1 LFESVESLRRCDNP
15 PSTWNDQRD
24 CRSGNAVDLPVSAD
38 NRSSLASQTV
48 TVNLRL
54 QRSDNPEH

>member
-1 LFESVESLRRCDNP
+1 M
-15 PSTWNDQRD
+15 T
-24 CRSGNAVDLPVSAD
+24 SGTLLPIPNAVDLPVSAD